1 MHGSYGL
8 FQGCEVKYDQDRSVI
23 GHISLAPVSGGRLA
37 PYAPTGNQTAKGD
50 RTRKGRDKV
59 FL

>member
-1 MHGSYGL
+1 M
-8 FQGCEVKYDQDRSVI
+8 KYDQDRSEI
-23 GHISLAPVSGGRLA
+23 EHISLAPVSGGRLA

-50 RTRKGRDKV
+50 RTRMGRDKV

>member
-1 MHGSYGL
+1 M
-8 FQGCEVKYDQDRSVI
+8 KYDQDRSVI

-50 RTRKGRDKV
+50 RTRKGSR
-59 FL
+59 